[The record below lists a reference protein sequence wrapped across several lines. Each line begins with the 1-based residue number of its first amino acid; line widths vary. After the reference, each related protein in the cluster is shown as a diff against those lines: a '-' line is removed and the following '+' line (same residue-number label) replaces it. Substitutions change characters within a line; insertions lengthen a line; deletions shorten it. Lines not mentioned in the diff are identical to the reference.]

1 MRFLRFSVNK
11 EITLNRLYIPI
22 VWELLLIVMT
32 NLFPRETLYIY
43 FVFYAGII
51 YYFYSFYKQFSFR
64 KLKKNLTRVV
74 QFWIPVVLTFAG
86 LVIANKIR
94 LNVVPE
100 IFTGVKDGTVQII
113 YHNELLPTLVYA
125 LMMILLKPIAEELFF
140 RKALIG
146 FGSKKMVLL
155 YTLISLVLCALTRAH
170 GLLGIAEWILM
181 ALPVTIAYVATRN
194 IYISLMAHVLFEFYD
209 NIYPVVYTIARIFNR

>member
-1 MRFLRFSVNK
+1 M
-11 EITLNRLYIPI
+11 NRLYIPI

-74 QFWIPVVLTFAG
+74 NFWIPVALTFAG
-86 LVIANKIR
+86 LVIANKVR

-113 YHNELLPTLVYA
+113 YHNELMPTLCYA
-125 LMMILLKPIAEELFF
+125 LMMIVLKPVAEELFF

-146 FGSKKMVLL
+146 YGSKTMVFAC
-155 YTLISLVLCALTRAH
+155 TVISLVLCALTRAH
-170 GLLGIAEWILM
+170 GLLGIGEWILM

>member
-1 MRFLRFSVNK
+1 M
-11 EITLNRLYIPI
+11 NRLYIPI